1 MRAGCLLRSNVWH
14 APPRRTPTVCRL
26 FLGCRCPCRC
36 LLRLAL
42 CCHEIWNKQMH
53 GAEKVAKRK
62 QKKARKPKEKQK
74 QRRKTRIWNM
84 RKIKL
89 LTKIIYV
96 MVCSTHTHTACVR
109 ECARLSVWVG
119 VRVSVLVCHV
129 VYYADFLAI
138 FLWPGCYR
146 NLCDTL
152 NCGCALHFNQKGDE
166 NGERKKREKALHRLL
181 MRWSWKL
188 LGLFIS
194 YKIFL

>member
-96 MVCSTHTHTACVR
+96 MVCSTHTHSMR
-109 ECARLSVWVG
+109 
-119 VRVSVLVCHV
+119 VRVCATVCV
-129 VYYADFLAI
+129 S
-138 FLWPGCYR
+138 R
-146 NLCDTL
+146 
-152 NCGCALHFNQKGDE
+152 CACECVGLSCC
-166 NGERKKREKALHRLL
+166 LL
-181 MRWSWKL
+181 RWL
-188 LGLFIS
+188 LGHFSLARMLQKFMRHFELRLCS
-194 YKIFL
+194 TF